1 MLTDLIFRLCSTFSG
16 AGDETAIAELIKS
29 ELRNHLA
36 EANIDIDK
44 NFNVICRLGK
54 PNAARHI
61 LVDAHIDQI
70 SMVVTAVD
78 ESGFVHI
85 APCGGVDCRVLPGA
99 TVKIHGKEEITGIV
113 CTTPPHLATMEK
125 KDFEKTENLLIDTG
139 LFGKE
144 ACELISV
151 GDYVSFDV
159 EPKKLLGNKVTAP
172 ALDNRAGVAALIRCA
187 QLLEGEQLDCQVTFL
202 FSSQEEVHAL
212 GAKTAAFAI
221 EPTEAI
227 SVDVSFAQQPNVAE
241 EKSGKLSHGPMIG
254 IAPSLSRNIS
264 NALIHLAEQH
274 KIPHQLEVM
283 SGSTGTTS
291 DAITSTKGGIAGG
304 LLSIPLRYMHTPVE
318 LIDVTDVENTA
329 KLLALYIL
337 EGGNENG

>member
-1 MLTDLIFRLCSTFSG
+1 MLTDLIFRLCKTFSG
-16 AGDETAIAELIKS
+16 AGDERAIAELIKS
-29 ELRNHLA
+29 EMQSHA
-36 EANIDIDK
+36 TEVSVDK
-44 NFNVICRLGK
+44 NFNVIGHLGK

-70 SMVVTAVD
+70 SMVVTGVD
-78 ESGFVHI
+78 ESGFVSI

-99 TVKIHGKEEITGIV
+99 TVRIHGKETITGIV
-113 CTTPPHLATMEK
+113 CTTPPHLSTMEK

-139 LFGKE
+139 LSGKE

-151 GDYVSFDV
+151 GNYVSFNV

-227 SVDVSFAQQPNVAE
+227 SVDVSFAQQLNVAE
-241 EKSGKLSHGPMIG
+241 EKSGKMAHGPMIG

-264 NALIHLAEQH
+264 NAIIHLAEQH

-337 EGGNENG
+337 EGGDGND

>member
-1 MLTDLIFRLCSTFSG
+1 MLTDLIFRLCKTFSG

-29 ELRNHLA
+29 EMQNHAA
-36 EANIDIDK
+36 EVSIDK
-44 NFNVICRLGK
+44 TFNIIGHLGK
-54 PNAARHI
+54 PDAKRHI
-61 LVDAHIDQI
+61 LIDAHIDQI

-78 ESGFVHI
+78 ESGFVRI

-113 CTTPPHLATMEK
+113 CTTPPHLSTKEK

-187 QLLEGEQLDCQVTFL
+187 QLLEGERIDCQVTLL

-241 EKSGKLSHGPMIG
+241 EKSGKLAHGPMVG
-254 IAPSLSRNIS
+254 VAPSLSRNIS
-264 NALIHLAEQH
+264 NALICLAERHQ
-274 KIPHQLEVM
+274 IPHQLEVM